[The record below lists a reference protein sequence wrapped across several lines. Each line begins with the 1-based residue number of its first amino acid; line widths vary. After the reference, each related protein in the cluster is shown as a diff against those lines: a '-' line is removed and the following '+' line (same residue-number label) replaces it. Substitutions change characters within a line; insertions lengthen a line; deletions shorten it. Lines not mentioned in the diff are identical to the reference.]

1 MPDTKHIIYS
11 AEDIHRYFS
20 GKMNAAEMHA
30 MEKAS
35 LEDALLAEAME
46 GYHHL
51 PAAEFSLAQKQLDE
65 LKEKISGKTK
75 KYDNYWLKIA
85 AAILLLIGAAFAFYR
100 ITKNDT
106 KQESVVAKQ
115 DSVIKSLANK
125 PVIDSAKNPQ
135 AVAAMPAVDS
145 SVAIAENSIKQYK
158 IETKEKLK
166 INNADADADKAY
178 DKRSPTNFAL
188 DSTNTIDEIEANGK
202 RALNFSGKVVD
213 GNNNPI
219 SFANIII
226 NNRQQSKTDANGL
239 FNLSLPDSSVRLDI
253 AANDY
258 YPKTINITANNFAN
272 VILVSQKNILKKSAS
287 VTDTNIRSIVQVLY
301 KRDVEPREGW
311 EKYRLF
317 LVDQFSNSEYDD
329 GRRVSG
335 ETIVQFEINESLMP
349 DNFQFEKSIDEDV
362 DNAIEDFIINHSDWK
377 FLPYGGAPGI
387 VRLRIIF

>member
-1 MPDTKHIIYS
+1 MPDSKHIIYS
-11 AEDIHRYFS
+11 ADDIHRYFS
-20 GKMNAAEMHA
+20 GRMNAAEMHA

-51 PAAEFSLAQKQLDE
+51 PAAEFSVVQKQLDE

-75 KYDNYWLKIA
+75 KYNNKWWKVA

-100 ITKNDT
+100 LTKNDT
-106 KQESVVAKQ
+106 RQESVIVKQ
-115 DSVIKSLANK
+115 DSIVDNLANK
-125 PVIDSAKNPQ
+125 TTIDSAKNPQ
-135 AVAAMPAVDS
+135 TIVAMPVVDS
-145 SVAIAENSIKQYK
+145 SVAIVENNTKQYK
-158 IETKEKLK
+158 AATKQKLK
-166 INNADADADKAY
+166 LNNAALATMNVY
-178 DKRSPTNFAL
+178 DRKPAKNILL
-188 DSTNTIDEIEANGK
+188 DNTTDEVKANGK
-202 RALNFSGKVVD
+202 QALTFSGKIVD
-213 GNNNPI
+213 TNNNPI
-219 SFANIII
+219 PFANIII

-239 FNLSLPDSSVRLDI
+239 FNLSLPDSSIRLDV

-258 YPKTINITANNFAN
+258 YPKTINITANNFAE
-272 VILVSQKNILKKSAS
+272 VILVSQKNTLKKIAS
-287 VTDTNIRSIVQVLY
+287 ITDTNIRSIVQVLY